1 MRVNILLLPNLTLG
15 NLTDPA
21 IVVVLEKTSSKLLT
35 CSEIRRHTSDFFA
48 ATGFLLE
55 KIITDETAVITIG
68 NEAHEYP
75 MVHEFPAQNIT

>member
-1 MRVNILLLPNLTLG
+1 MRVTILLLPNLTLG

-21 IVVVLEKTSSKLLT
+21 IIVVLEKTSSKLLT
-35 CSEIRRHTSDFFA
+35 CSEISRRTLDFFE

-55 KIITDETAVITIG
+55 KIITDETTVITIG

-75 MVHEFPAQNIT
+75 TIHEFSAQNIT